1 MAKANATARQ
11 IHQYDKIILE
21 NLEATLPGLMKKLLG
36 IHVVEAEEL
45 PDDIQHTKERQPD
58 VLKKVTDEAG
68 DTFVLHIEFQVK
80 DEPEMVYRMAE
91 YFVMLH
97 RLYKIEVRQYVIYLG
112 NGKPSMSAELRLT
125 QMTFEYRLI
134 VFSEMDYRLLL
145 AARDPKEKML
155 AVLGDFKGM
164 PTRQVVDNIVKQV
177 IESSEGD
184 FAEKR
189 HVKQLRIL
197 MKLRN
202 LDFENLHE
210 MDSLAPYLTP
220 ERDFL
225 YKIGERKGLEEGLK
239 AGLAKGL
246 EKGEAKRS
254 ALMVKNLLRKTDFT
268 VAQIAELASVSQYFV
283 RKVKRSITSRSR

>member
-1 MAKANATARQ
+1 
-11 IHQYDKIILE
+11 
-21 NLEATLPGLMKKLLG
+21 MKKLLG

-112 NGKPSMSAELRLT
+112 NGKPSMSAELELE
-125 QMTFEYRLI
+125 QMTFRYRLI
-134 VFSEMDYRLLL
+134 SFSEIDYRLLL
-145 AARDPKEKML
+145 AARDPREKMM
-155 AVLGDFKGM
+155 AVLGDFKDM
-164 PTRQVVDNIVKQV
+164 PPRPVVDNIAKQV